1 MGRSRSP
8 LENAVYAFIALSLF
22 ARLAGVL
29 FTASTAGGHGA
40 SALSVWA
47 DVSSA
52 VAYVLIGV
60 ELLVLILLVATGRY
74 VLAAGVALLMGF
86 GFIYEGVHRDSA
98 GAAGHR
104 PAAPAATP
112 GPRSG
117 PAFDASGAVISFFA
131 RVEDVRK
138 GSLSAAQ
145 LACEEMS
152 PAAQIQIARAL
163 AGRAYGLGSWVTAGS
178 RKVVTSPSSRPS
190 AISRSRRRM
199 IFPERVLGR
208 SSAQIMRFGLANL
221 PMRSATVARMPSS
234 VDSSP
239 SRFPCSVTKA
249 TIAWPVSSSCWP
261 ITAASATS
269 GWATIADSTSAVES
283 RWPETLTTSSMRPI
297 TQKYP
302 SASRRAASPTR

>member
-1 MGRSRSP
+1 M
-8 LENAVYAFIALSLF
+8 YAFIALSLF

-60 ELLVLILLVATGRY
+60 ELLVLILLLATGRY

-163 AGRAYGLGSWVTAGS
+163 AGRAYGLGSCEAAVRVAARRG
-178 RKVVTSPSSRPS
+178 
-190 AISRSRRRM
+190 AFDRSR
-199 IFPERVLGR
+199 GR
-208 SSAQIMRFGLANL
+208 GYASPNVEYDQVA
-221 PMRSATVARMPSS
+221 VARAIVLS
-234 VDSSP
+234 DH
-239 SRFPCSVTKA
+239 
-249 TIAWPVSSSCWP
+249 
-261 ITAASATS
+261 
-269 GWATIADSTSAVES
+269 
-283 RWPETLTTSSMRPI
+283 
-297 TQKYP
+297 
-302 SASRRAASPTR
+302 RRAASYLASDGVRITLTRNDASPPIPSWLVPGLREGCSAAAKPRVAPRAPGARAVPSPPAPAARPRAPSAGR